1 MTRKITK
8 KINQGANMF
17 SVRQSVYFL
26 CLTAFL
32 SAFYSIAVDAKSLDD
47 KEVQR
52 GMDLWQVPSLAVSVV
67 TDKDIEFKKGFGK
80 TGYRKGTEVDQHTL
94 FGIMSTTKAMVA
106 AGILILVDQNKLN
119 LDDLVT
125 KYIPE
130 LHFKDPSMTQQI
142 TIRDLLAHRTG
153 LPSTDMWPFLQ
164 KTPLDV
170 QIQKLATIDPST
182 NVRSRFIYQN
192 TMYELAGEIIQR
204 VSGKRWDQFLKN
216 ELWLPIGM
224 KETYGSR
231 EQIPST
237 QKHVLPYI
245 LVDKKIRKTA
255 WNFDEDESN
264 AAGSVWSSIHDMSLW
279 AQFLLNDGQNEKGVQ
294 VISLASIAEMFKP
307 QMLVA
312 KSDFYPTT
320 ALTKPNWTSYG
331 LGWFQQDFQGRK
343 IDFHTGSLSGLI
355 AIIGLDRV
363 NKKAIVVLGNQDHA
377 EVRHALLWHV
387 MDQEASDSSVD
398 WNKSTYELY
407 QKQIAA
413 SDKRNLEQ
421 KNSRISKTKQSL
433 PIEKYLGTYAH
444 ESYGNVKVIIEDKQL
459 KLKSVRLTFDL
470 SHWHFDTFEMKAESY
485 DIEALVNFNLN
496 QGGKVHNLHF
506 FGLDF
511 IKQK

>member
-1 MTRKITK
+1 
-8 KINQGANMF
+8 MF
-17 SVRQSVYFL
+17 SLRKSLYSL
-26 CLTAFL
+26 CLTTFL
-32 SAFYSIAVDAKSLDD
+32 TASFSIAVHAKSLDE

-52 GMDLWQVPSLAVSVV
+52 GMDLWQVPSMAVSVV
-67 TDKDIEFKKGFGK
+67 TDKDIEFKQGFGK
-80 TGYRKGTEVDQHTL
+80 TGHKKGTTVDQHTL

-106 AGILILVDQNKLN
+106 AGILILADQEKLN

-130 LHFKDPSMTQQI
+130 LHFKDPSLTQQI

-153 LPSTDMWPFLQ
+153 LPGTDMWPFLQ
-164 KTPLDV
+164 KTPLDI
-170 QIQKLATIDPST
+170 QIQKLATIDSSAP
-182 NVRSRFIYQN
+182 VRNRFIYQN

-204 VSGKRWDQFLKN
+204 VSGLRWDHYLTK

-224 KETYGSR
+224 SETYGSR
-231 EQIPST
+231 EQIPSS
-237 QKHVLPYI
+237 QQHVLPYV
-245 LVDKKIRKTA
+245 LVDKKINKTA
-255 WNFDEDESN
+255 WNFDDDEAN

-279 AQFLLNDGQNEKGVQ
+279 AQFLLNEGKNAKGVQ
-294 VISLASIAEMFKP
+294 VISLAGIEEMFKP

-355 AIIGLDRV
+355 AIIGLDRA
-363 NKKAIVVLGNQDHA
+363 NKKAMVVLANQDHA

-387 MDQEASDSSVD
+387 MDQETGDSSMD
-398 WNKSTYELY
+398 WNQSIYDLY

-413 SDKRNLEQ
+413 SDKRELEH
-421 KNSRISKTKQSL
+421 KKSRISKTKQSL
-433 PIEKYLGTYAH
+433 PIEEYVGTYTH
-444 ESYGNVKVIIEDKQL
+444 ESYGEVKVVIKDKQL

-470 SHWHFDTFEMKAESY
+470 SHWHFDTFEMKSEPNH
-485 DIEALVNFNLN
+485 IEALLNFNLA
-496 QGGKVHNLHF
+496 QSGKAQSLHF